1 MGDLND
7 SNRSFVHDDTHDPS
21 GSNDKIISINDLENN
36 VSWGSTEKERSFSNV
51 SSFDPSNGQVDPN
64 PTFPEG
70 GRRAWMVV
78 LGV

>member
-7 SNRSFVHDDTHDPS
+7 SNRSFVNDDTQDLS
-21 GSNDKIISINDLENN
+21 GSNDKIISINDLEKH
-36 VSWGSTEKERSFSNV
+36 VSLGSTEKEKSFSNV
-51 SSFDPSNGQVDPN
+51 TSLDHSNGQLDPN

-70 GRRAWMVV
+70 GRRAWTVV

>member
-1 MGDLND
+1 MQG
-7 SNRSFVHDDTHDPS
+7 PS
-21 GSNDKIISINDLENN
+21 GSNDKRISINDLEKN
-36 VSWGSTEKERSFSNV
+36 VSLGSAEKEKSFS
-51 SSFDPSNGQVDPN
+51 SLDHSNGKVDPD

>member
-7 SNRSFVHDDTHDPS
+7 SNRSFVNDDTQDPS
-21 GSNDKIISINDLENN
+21 GSNDKIIPTDDLEKH
-36 VSWGSTEKERSFSNV
+36 VSLGSTEKKKSFSSV
-51 SSFDPSNGQVDPN
+51 SSLDRSNGRDDPN